1 MTGALIVP
9 FTFIIETI
17 HLHTLHRQT
26 EKKRKKEGQG
36 LQLGHDE
43 QGKKKSSTEQ
53 AMIRKNVY
61 NGDCHWDHAQQCNCW
76 QNFFSV
82 VISNHNHPMG
92 FEMMMPLQLSVGQ
105 NRKIVTVLMTQ
116 TAGLVFPISS
126 CPCQDPKGQCGGGN
140 SIEHPSN
147 TRHASPCPLCLSA
160 YVTCLLI

>member
-53 AMIRKNVY
+53 TMIRKK
-61 NGDCHWDHAQQCNCW
+61 C
-76 QNFFSV
+76 
-82 VISNHNHPMG
+82 
-92 FEMMMPLQLSVGQ
+92 LQW
-105 NRKIVTVLMTQ
+105 
-116 TAGLVFPISS
+116 
-126 CPCQDPKGQCGGGN
+126 
-140 SIEHPSN
+140 
-147 TRHASPCPLCLSA
+147 
-160 YVTCLLI
+160 